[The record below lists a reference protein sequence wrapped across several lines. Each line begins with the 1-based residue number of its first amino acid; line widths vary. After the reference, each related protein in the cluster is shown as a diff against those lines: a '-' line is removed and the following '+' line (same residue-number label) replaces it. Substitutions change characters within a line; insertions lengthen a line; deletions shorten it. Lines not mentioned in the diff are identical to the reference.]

1 MESPNWTEI
10 RQTKLAA
17 LHGSVLPPDLKLPM
31 LPQALTE
38 FSEKAADPGVNPK
51 ELGRIV
57 ESDAGLTCELLRNVN
72 STATGLRCQ
81 VSSVT
86 QAINLL
92 GIRNTGLLL
101 ATTAVKSAMS
111 ARSSKL
117 INLQIFWNTNYERA
131 LFARDLAATM
141 SVDQDLAFAGAML
154 QDFLLPV
161 LTNELVD
168 SYVNFV
174 SQNRKEAQSLTQFE
188 QREWGWDHALA
199 TGQLMVDWKFPDD
212 LVCCVLHHHNGLDI
226 LSNPQMGRSAAAA
239 VAIAGLLPDFLHQT
253 PGGLER
259 LMKLDSAWPA
269 FQLGERLER
278 IADQFHESDRT
289 GGANHPTFLKRY
301 EKKLAAAV

>member
-10 RQTKLAA
+10 RQAKLAD
-17 LHGSVLPPDLKLPM
+17 LHGSVLPPDLKLPI

-38 FSEKAADPGVNPK
+38 FSEKAADPNVNPK
-51 ELGRIV
+51 ILGQIV
-57 ESDAGLTCELLRNVN
+57 ERDAGLTCELLRNIN
-72 STATGLRCQ
+72 SAATGLRCQ

-117 INLQIFWNTNYERA
+117 INLQIFWNTNFERA
-131 LFARDLAATM
+131 LFARDMARTM
-141 SVDQDLAFAGAML
+141 KVDEELAFAGAML

-168 SYVNFV
+168 CYVNFA
-174 SQNRKEAQSLTQFE
+174 SQDRKDGLTLSQFE
-188 QREWGWDHALA
+188 HAEWGWDHALA

-212 LVCCVLHHHNGLDI
+212 LVCCVLYHHNGLDV
-226 LSNPQMGRSAAAA
+226 LSNPQIGRSAVAA
-239 VAIAGLLPDFLHQT
+239 VAIAGLLPDFFHQV
-253 PGGLER
+253 PQGLDR
-259 LMKLDSAWPA
+259 LIKLDTAWPA
-269 FQLGERLER
+269 FQLAERLQR
-278 IADQFHESDRT
+278 VADELLKSDRT
-289 GGANHPTFLKRY
+289 GGA
-301 EKKLAAAV
+301 

>member
-1 MESPNWTEI
+1 MESSNWTEI
-10 RQTKLAA
+10 RKTKLAD
-17 LHGSVLPPDLKLPM
+17 LQGSVLPPDLKLPI
-31 LPQALTE
+31 LPRALTE
-38 FSEKAADPGVNPK
+38 FSEKAAEPDVNPK
-51 ELGRIV
+51 ELGQIV

-72 STATGLRCQ
+72 SAAVGLRRQ

-141 SVDQDLAFAGAML
+141 RVDQELAFAGAML

-168 SYVNFV
+168 TYVHFA
-174 SQNRKEAQSLTQFE
+174 SQDRTDALSLSQFE
-188 QREWGWDHALA
+188 HRQWGWDHALA

-212 LVCCVLHHHNGLDI
+212 LVCCVLHHHHGLEI
-226 LSNPQMGRSAAAA
+226 LSHPQMGRSAVAA
-239 VAIAGLLPDFLHQT
+239 VAIAGLLPDFFHQV
-253 PGGLER
+253 PQGLER
-259 LMKLDSAWPA
+259 LIKLDTAWPA
-269 FQLGERLER
+269 FQLAERLQR
-278 IADQFHESDRT
+278 VADQFYESDRT
-289 GGANHPTFLKRY
+289 GGANHLTFLKRY
-301 EKKLAAAV
+301 EKKLAAV